1 MADIMI
7 KLTLLKKHPNLLK
20 NNNEVNEQAKIKGR
34 KEKKKK
40 KKKWDF
46 QKILVYLEE
55 NFFFFFSQLRYF
67 S

>member
-20 NNNEVNEQAKIKGR
+20 NNNEVNEQEKL
-34 KEKKKK
+34 KKKK
-40 KKKWDF
+40 RGGDL
-46 QKILVYLEE
+46 KISVYFGEKCS
-55 NFFFFFSQLRYF
+55 FFFFSQLKYV

>member
-20 NNNEVNEQAKIKGR
+20 NNNEVNEQAKMKD
-34 KEKKKK
+34 KKKK
-40 KKKWDF
+40 GGGGSL
-46 QKILVYLEE
+46 KILVYLGEKYS
-55 NFFFFFSQLRYF
+55 FFFFSQLKYF